1 MILAQSEVQIAEKF
15 AAAAEQYTQNPT
27 ALHLRAMN
35 MLYEGLKERGALMIV
50 PSSALDSM
58 SLGGLSGVAALG
70 GQTPTTSPA
79 PPPTTH

>member
-1 MILAQSEVQIAEKF
+1 VILGESEVQIAERF
-15 AAAAEQYTQNPT
+15 NEAAKVYADNPT

-58 SLGGLSGVAALG
+58 SLGNISGMAALG
-70 GQTPTTSPA
+70 RSAATS
-79 PPPTTH
+79 